1 MSVTARTCLIITC
14 TRCGEVNDEC
24 QAIHADT
31 IDDVRAW
38 FSDWQWSNPDTPELC
53 PGCVADLDCERDG
66 HQWKPWQSAT
76 IPGREHIR
84 FRSCAH
90 CSDLEHAA

>member
-14 TRCGEVNDEC
+14 TRCGWYDDDYPN
-24 QAIHADT
+24 IHAHS
-31 IDDVRAW
+31 IDEARGW
-38 FSDWQWSNPDTPELC
+38 FTDWQWSDPNTPDLC
-53 PGCVADLDCERDG
+53 PDCVTALDCERDG
-66 HQWKPWQSAT
+66 HQWNPWQSAT

-90 CSDLEHAA
+90 CSDLERAA